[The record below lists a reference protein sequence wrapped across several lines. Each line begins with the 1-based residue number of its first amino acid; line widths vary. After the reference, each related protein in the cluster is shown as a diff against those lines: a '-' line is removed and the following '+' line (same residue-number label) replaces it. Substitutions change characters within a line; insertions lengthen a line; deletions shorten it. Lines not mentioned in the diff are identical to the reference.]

1 MWSFIPSEG
10 RGCEESP
17 SISQRCMWEQLRFSK
32 STQGQDPVGNEC
44 THFPLKQSYPSPL
57 LGRLLWIYSISWTV
71 GFSQGTQQCFFDQK
85 GISSRWSFL
94 FQLLKASWVVFIA
107 DATAGQV
114 CLQVCRYY
122 VTLFSLCGL
131 KESSFGSLC
140 FDKYAF
146 DFYKLS
152 VSYIFLFPYKKWICE
167 LGTGQST

>member
-17 SISQRCMWEQLRFSK
+17 FISQRCMWEQLRFSK
-32 STQGQDPVGNEC
+32 STQGQGPVGNEC

-71 GFSQGTQQCFFDQK
+71 GFSQGTQQCLIWPK
-85 GISSRWSFL
+85 GNLIKMKFSAAIVKSIMSCLHSWCNSRTSL
-94 FQLLKASWVVFIA
+94 S
-107 DATAGQV
+107 D
-114 CLQVCRYY
+114 CRYY

-131 KESSFGSLC
+131 KEGSFGSVC